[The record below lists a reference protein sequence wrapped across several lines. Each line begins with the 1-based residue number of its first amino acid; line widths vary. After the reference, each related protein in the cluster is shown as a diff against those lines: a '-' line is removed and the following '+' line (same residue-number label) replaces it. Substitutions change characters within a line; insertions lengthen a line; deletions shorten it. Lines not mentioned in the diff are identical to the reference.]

1 MGTEPDKKPHMRKAF
16 FAFWKSFINTKQRD
30 DTKVLIGMLQ
40 DTKGLQDESGF
51 ANKVVRI

>member
-1 MGTEPDKKPHMRKAF
+1 MGTEPDKKPHTRKAF